1 MLKQYYDLK
10 IKELEEELQ
19 RTAAQIVPAKKFTI
33 IDKIFRRRAIKEYKQ
48 RYDEEASV
56 VEKKCREIQKLFQK
70 EQ

>member
-33 IDKIFRRRAIKEYKQ
+33 IAILKKISLNIC
-48 RYDEEASV
+48 S
-56 VEKKCREIQKLFQK
+56 IQN
-70 EQ
+70 